1 MQFDPAGLYGGAAPL
16 QFRLEAS
23 SASQEVDSRD
33 NTAGLDLQLDTE
45 ADLELV
51 GSPGPVTLTWRA
63 GGQVVLNNFTQT
75 FQVGPAFSQYLPPR
89 RPPGSTM
96 YRTHSWK
103 ETDKHRLAVG
113 NSTGQSSCR
122 ETDLTAGCR
131 GT

>member
-75 FQVGPAFSQYLPPR
+75 FQVGPILHLVNIS
-89 RPPGSTM
+89 RPAARPALLCIE
-96 YRTHSWK
+96 H
-103 ETDKHRLAVG
+103 
-113 NSTGQSSCR
+113 
-122 ETDLTAGCR
+122 TAGR
-131 GT
+131 KLTNTD